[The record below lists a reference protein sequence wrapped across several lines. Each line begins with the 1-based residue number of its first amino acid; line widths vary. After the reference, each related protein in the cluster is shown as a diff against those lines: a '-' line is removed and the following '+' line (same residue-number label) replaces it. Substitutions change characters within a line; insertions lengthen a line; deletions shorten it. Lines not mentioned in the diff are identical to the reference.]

1 MNCKTHLLILAFLF
15 SFVYYPYAQTNPGK
29 DTIAVK
35 TTKITIAS
43 ETNYPPFCMVD
54 KNGKAD
60 GFAIELFNAI
70 AKEEH
75 IETIIKIGTWVK
87 IKQDLAEG
95 KIDALPLIGRTPER
109 EALYDFT
116 FPYLTL
122 HGAVFVREGTKSIN
136 SIADLKDKTVIVMK
150 GDNAEE
156 FVQRDNIAKSII
168 TTLTFPEA
176 FRLLAEGNYDAV
188 ITQRVLGIRLL
199 KDLNIDD
206 IVPLNF
212 PLDSFR
218 QDFCIAVKK
227 GDTTLLAKLNEG
239 LSVVIA
245 NGTYDKIHLKWFGPD
260 SKERFTYQ
268 NLIKLLIY
276 VLIPIIALLLL
287 IAVYTLRRL
296 VKSRTKRLNEEM
308 LDHKKTHSALHSR
321 QILLTEMEKVSKVGG
336 WVFDMTTKKVTWTEG
351 VYGVLGVSPSEMEP
365 SENDFGLDYLDAED
379 KSVFILALRHT
390 IASGEPFDLELHLKT
405 ADGTL
410 KWIRTSGHVEYNNGK
425 IVNVFGNVIDISRQ
439 KEVESNL
446 RKLTEDLESLVTE
459 RTAELN
465 EKVVK
470 LNKSQQ
476 AMLFMVEDLNY
487 MTSELKQERQNLETA
502 IKELESFSYSVS
514 HDLRTPLRA
523 LDGFA
528 NILLEEYAPILDD
541 EGKRLLNIIITN
553 ANKMG
558 YLIDDLLSFS
568 RIGRQEIKLA
578 KIDMYEQANSVYQE
592 LTTEKEK
599 QNINFRLLKIPDAVG
614 DPAMIRQVWIN
625 LIGNAIKFTS
635 LKTNRSIEVGNTM
648 KGNEIIY
655 FVKDNG
661 AGFNMAYSNK
671 LFAVF
676 QRLHS
681 NTEFQGTGIGLSI
694 VDRIILRHGGSV
706 SADGKVDEGATLYFS
721 LPKLINQ

>member
-1 MNCKTHLLILAFLF
+1 MNCKTHLVILAFLF

-43 ETNYPPFCMVD
+43 ETNYPPFCIVD

-60 GFAIELFNAI
+60 GFAIELFKAI
-70 AKEEH
+70 AEEER
-75 IETIIKIGTWVK
+75 IETTIKIGTWVK

-122 HGAVFVREGTKSIN
+122 HGAVFVREGTKGIN

-199 KDLNIDD
+199 KDLNIDE

-245 NGTYDKIHLKWFGPD
+245 NGTYDKIHMKWFGPEM
-260 SKERFTYQ
+260 KERFTYN

-276 VLIPIIALLLL
+276 ILIPIIALLLL

-321 QILLTEMEKVSKVGG
+321 QILLNEMEKVSKVGG

-446 RKLTEDLESLVTE
+446 RKLTEDLESLVNE
-459 RTAELN
+459 RTTELH
-465 EKVVK
+465 EKIEK

-476 AMLFMVEDLNY
+476 AMLYMVEDLNY

-528 NILLEEYAPILDD
+528 NILLEDYAPILDD
-541 EGKRLLNIIITN
+541 EGKRLLNVIITN

-558 YLIDDLLSFS
+558 YLIDDLLAFS
-568 RIGRQEIKLA
+568 RLSRVEMKSTGINMQEMA
-578 KIDMYEQANSVYQE
+578 ASVFAE
-592 LTTEKEK
+592 IATDKEK
-599 QNINFRLLKIPDAVG
+599 ASIDIRFQAIPNANG
-614 DPAMIRQVWIN
+614 DPALMRQVWIN
-625 LIGNAIKFTS
+625 FINNAIKFTNQ
-635 LKTNRSIEVGNTM
+635 KQERIIEIGYSTED
-648 KGNEIIY
+648 NENAY
-655 FVKDNG
+655 FIKDNG

-681 NTEFQGTGIGLSI
+681 PNEFQGTGIGLSI
-694 VDRIILRHGGSV
+694 IQRIIQRHGGRV
-706 SADGKVDEGATLYFS
+706 WAEGKVDEGATFYFS
-721 LPKLINQ
+721 LPKQLN